1 MSSSLNQNL
10 NAIEKLI
17 HQGRFSNALA
27 DIMNLK
33 KTVKKN
39 SYEFYQ
45 LAIWEKYLVIKL
57 GDYSKAIKILDNLI
71 ASIKKKNFQLLH
83 LKAILVKISI
93 LSEIGKFDESLS
105 TLNFSESL
113 LGNIEDLAE
122 KKKLEAEIALKKGQY
137 YFDKWENEAAKTLFE
152 GSIKICD
159 DIDCNHVKAQVFLY
173 MSIIARRE
181 GDKKAA
187 HDYVNKSLQ
196 IAEENEFLLVRGRAF
211 SSLATLHNMEG
222 QLDETLTYLQKGL
235 ELLKQVG
242 AINDLARININLG
255 VVHHFSGNL
264 STSLNYY
271 QEALENFQKVG
282 NNSTIATTIYNIGLI
297 YNLQGQLRDALTSYE
312 YTIPIFQELS
322 NISLITAVYNSIGKV
337 NFDLGLIDEAENYL
351 SLVYQL
357 KDKITPVSLSKTL
370 FYLVQVL
377 ISRSKITVANDLVNE
392 LEKISHEQ
400 DNNVI
405 KHRYQFLKGLVLSE
419 DEKTGLGEIEELYL
433 QVINEP
439 ITDQETTINAI
450 INYCYLLIKKFSQSK
465 NEDTLERLEYYSD
478 RLSKLATK
486 QQSKLLF
493 AEHYWIKS
501 IMASLDNKKEEA
513 KEIEKQASKM
523 AKEMEFMRLLN
534 KIMEYNDQN

>member
-1 MSSSLNQNL
+1 MPISLNQNL

-17 HQGRFSNALA
+17 HQGRFSKALA
-27 DIMNLK
+27 DIVNLK

-39 SYEFYQ
+39 SQEFYQ
-45 LAIWEKYLVIKL
+45 LAIWEKYLAIKL
-57 GDYSKAIKILDNLI
+57 GDYSKAIQILDKLI
-71 ASIKKKNFQLLH
+71 ANIKKKDFQLLH

-93 LSEIGKFDESLS
+93 LSEIGKYDESLS
-105 TLNFSESL
+105 TINFSESL

-122 KKKLEAEIALKKGQY
+122 KKKLEAEITLKKGQY
-137 YFDKWENEAAKTLFE
+137 YFYKWENETAKTLFE
-152 GSIKICD
+152 KSIKICD
-159 DIDCNHVKAQVFLY
+159 DIGCNQIKAQDFLY

-181 GDKKAA
+181 GDKEAA
-187 HDYVNKSLQ
+187 HDYIDKSLQ
-196 IAEENEFLLVRGRAF
+196 ISEENKFLLIKGRAF
-211 SSLATLHNMEG
+211 SNLAIHYNIEG
-222 QLDETLTYLQKGL
+222 KLDETLTFLQKGL
-235 ELLKQVG
+235 ELIKQVG
-242 AINDLARININLG
+242 AINDLARIHINLG

-271 QEALENFQKVG
+271 QEALGNFQKVG

-297 YNLQGQLRDALTSYE
+297 YNLQGQLRDALASYE

-337 NFDLGLIDEAENYL
+337 YFDLGLIEEAENYL

-377 ISRSKITVANDLVNE
+377 ISRNKINVAKDLVNE
-392 LEKISHEQ
+392 LEEISQEQ

-405 KHRYQFLKGLVLSE
+405 KHRYQFLKGLVLSA
-419 DEKTGLGEIEELYL
+419 DKDVRLEKVEELYL

-439 ITDQETTINAI
+439 VTDQETTINAI
-450 INYCYLLIKKFSQSK
+450 INYCYLLFKKFSQSK
-465 NEDTLERLEYYSD
+465 SEEDLERLEYYSD

-501 IMASLDNKKEEA
+501 ITASLENKEEEA
-513 KEIEKQASKM
+513 KEIAKQAIKM

-534 KIMEYNDQN
+534 KIMEFNLQK